1 VLGAEGIFS
10 IKSLGSLMAGLTMGH
25 FSLDA
30 ILSAAT
36 GSCRDLEEVEEV
48 EVEEVE
54 VEEVL
59 ARVSPRTMGSVVMV
73 WSGVSPC
80 VSPLPHSTTQPR
92 LGLPA

>member
-1 VLGAEGIFS
+1 MKMRKMAKDKGRCSRGN
-10 IKSLGSLMAGLTMGH
+10 GS
-25 FSLDA
+25 
-30 ILSAAT
+30 
-36 GSCRDLEEVEEV
+36 EVEKVE